1 MVNVAYLEY
10 CQGDPYFYDLPRTL
24 DESPFDIGELPPGW
38 STSTSPG
45 WCHVAPPHLRLPVQ
59 GWKIHI
65 STTPSDAEK
74 ALLLAAQVCFAQ
86 GLAFKFNATRHDLL
100 ARDAKYADR
109 GGSGK
114 FITVY
119 PPDVAELERAVH
131 SLAEATAG
139 LEGPYVLSDLRWGEG
154 PVHVRYGGFKPMFVE
169 AEDGDTV
176 PAIIGPDGALVPDP
190 REPRFQP
197 PAWASIPPFLA
208 PTYTRYLE
216 DDVELPFTVDEAV
229 HFSNGGGVYLGS
241 VPDRADRVII
251 KEGRRHAGLDG
262 LLRSGHERVAHEAAI
277 MRLLAGVPGVPE
289 VVDLVD
295 VWEHRFLAMTLVD
308 GHSLPMDVSLNNPA
322 SSSAPS
328 PEVISSYVDRATS
341 IVAGVAEIVREAH
354 ARGVSIGDIQPQN
367 VLVTEKPVVSV
378 IDFEAARTSATARA
392 LGTPGF
398 MAIHLSDRFG
408 EDLFALHRIA
418 LYLFVPLNDVL
429 SLAPGLAQAH
439 LAFVE
444 DFFGAAPAQL
454 VRDLRAASGEPSHA
468 HHDGFEVAPA
478 GYFGT
483 SQGRHGLARGM
494 LSTIGRFHDRLFPG
508 DIAQFRGDGSLDLW
522 SGAAGAVL
530 ALHRAGHLPADVKQA
545 FLDALPQNARLDSDA
560 LMTGSLGIATVLD
573 ELDCS
578 TDLARWSERLVDH
591 GPRVPVDSGLR
602 AGLAGLLVGFLT
614 LTRHEPG
621 LGEVCGSLADQLADR
636 VNRAYADPTDQA
648 SWKAGLFQGWSG
660 AALALVL
667 AADQLGRE
675 DLLDPAARAVR
686 LDLSRCVEYEQ
697 DGSLQVDDDGRALP
711 YLAHGSVG
719 IAVAGQ
725 ALLARRDDDE
735 LNAAMARLV
744 RPALSNLYLCGG
756 LTQGRGGMIAAL
768 GLVDQ
773 QYLPGPRHE
782 LIDRHVRRLDLYCP
796 VRTDGAF
803 LAGDQNLRFSAD
815 YATGAGGL
823 LLALT
828 PTTARVP
835 WLPGFIP
842 THLFDPRSTGVCPD
856 RLDP

>member
-1 MVNVAYLEY
+1 MVNIAYLEY

-24 DESPFDIGELPPGW
+24 DETPFDVGELPPGW
-38 STSTSPG
+38 STSTTPG
-45 WCHVAPPHLRLPVQ
+45 WCHVAPPLLRLPVQ

-65 STTPSDAEK
+65 STTPSHAEK
-74 ALLLAAQVCFAQ
+74 GLHLAAQVCFAQ
-86 GLAFKFNATRHDLL
+86 SLAFKFNATRHDLL
-100 ARDAKYADR
+100 SRDAKYAAR

-119 PPDVAELERAVH
+119 PPDAAALERAVY
-131 SLAEATAG
+131 SLAEVTAG

-154 PVHVRYGGFKPMFVE
+154 PVHVRYGGFKPMFAE
-169 AEDGDTV
+169 ADDGDAV
-176 PAIIGPDGALVPDP
+176 PAIITPEGALVPDP

-197 PAWASIPPFLA
+197 PEWAAIPPFLA
-208 PTYTRYLE
+208 STYERYLK
-216 DDVELPFTVDEAV
+216 DDIELPFTVDEAV
-229 HFSNGGGVYLGS
+229 HFSNGGGVYIGA
-241 VPDRADRVII
+241 VPGRAERVII

-262 LLRSGHERVAHEAAI
+262 LLRSGHDRVAHEAAI

-289 VVDLVD
+289 VVGLVD
-295 VWEHRFLAMTLVD
+295 VWEHRFLAMTRVD

-328 PEVISSYVDRATS
+328 PDVISRYVDRAST
-341 IVAGVAEIVREAH
+341 IVAGVADIVREAH

-367 VLVTEKPVVSV
+367 ILVTEHPDVSV
-378 IDFEAARTSATARA
+378 IDFEAARTSATERA

-398 MAIHLSDRFG
+398 MAIHLTDRFG

-418 LYLFVPLNDVL
+418 LYLFIPLNDVL
-429 SLAPGLAQAH
+429 SLAPGLAEAH
-439 LAFVE
+439 VAFVE
-444 DFFGAAPAQL
+444 DFFGPEPAQL
-454 VRDLRAASGEPSHA
+454 VRDLRVASGEPSHS

-478 GYFGT
+478 GHFGT
-483 SQGRHGLARGM
+483 SQGRRDLARGM
-494 LSTIGRFHDRLFPG
+494 LSTVGRFPDRLFPG
-508 DIAQFRGDGSLDLW
+508 DIAQFRGDGGLDLW

-530 ALHRAGHLPADVKQA
+530 ALHRAGHLPPDVEQA
-545 FLDALPQNARLDSDA
+545 FLNVLPRTARLKSDT

-573 ELDCS
+573 ELDRT
-578 TDLARWSERLVDH
+578 TDLARWSERLVAD
-591 GPRVPVDSGLR
+591 GPRLPADSGLR
-602 AGLAGLLVGFLT
+602 AGLAGLLVGFLA
-614 LTRHEPG
+614 LMRHEPG
-621 LGEVCGSLADQLADR
+621 LVDMCGDLADQLVDR
-636 VNRAYADPTDQA
+636 VNRAYADPASQA

-675 DLLDPAARAVR
+675 DFLDPAARAVR
-686 LDLSRCVEYEQ
+686 LDLSRCIEYEQ
-697 DGSLQVDDDGRALP
+697 DGSLQVDDGGRALP

-725 ALLARRDDDE
+725 ALLAQRDDDE
-735 LNAAMARLV
+735 LNAALPRLV

-768 GLVDQ
+768 GLIDP
-773 QYLPGPRHE
+773 QYLPGPRDE
-782 LIDRHVRRLDLYCP
+782 LISRHVRRLDLYCP
-796 VRTDGAF
+796 VRSDGAF
-803 LAGDQNLRFSAD
+803 LPGDQNLRFSAD
-815 YATGAGGL
+815 YATGAAGL

-828 PTTARVP
+828 PSTTRVP

-842 THLFDPRSTGVCPD
+842 TRLFGPRSTGAVP
-856 RLDP
+856 